1 MGTSSV
7 RQRSYYGGG
16 GSTGNLNENLN
27 DKDQNSAEIVDNV
40 IRTFL
45 PFLPNGN
52 VKTPVYCAA
61 SELIR
66 YAYMIREEGLEKA
79 TVSMGVRVTKEY
91 VIPHIAN
98 AAWDQVNS
106 HLVRNN
112 LTYPANR
119 YAETAFKR
127 TMIEIM
133 NKGVDAIEEK
143 YE

>member
-16 GSTGNLNENLN
+16 GSGGLNDKLT
-27 DKDQNSAEIVDNV
+27 DKDQNSAEIVDEV

-45 PFLPNGN
+45 PFLPNGS

-66 YAYMIREEGLEKA
+66 YAYMIQEKGVEKA
-79 TVSMGVRVTKEY
+79 TISMGARLAKEY
-91 VIPHIAN
+91 IVPYVAN
-98 AAWDQVNS
+98 AAWSQVNS
-106 HLVRNN
+106 HLVKNN

-119 YAETAFKR
+119 YAEKAFKR
-127 TMIEIM
+127 TMVEIM
-133 NKGVDAIEEK
+133 NKGVDAIEER
-143 YE
+143 YG

>member
-7 RQRSYYGGG
+7 RQRSYYSGG
-16 GSTGNLNENLN
+16 GSSGNLNNQLR
-27 DKDQNSAEIVDNV
+27 DKDHNSVEIVDNV

-66 YAYMIREEGLEKA
+66 YAYMIQEKGVEKA
-79 TVSMGVRVTKEY
+79 TVSMGVRLTKEY
-91 VIPHIAN
+91 VIPYVAN
-98 AAWDQVNS
+98 AAWDQVNN
-106 HLVRNN
+106 HLLENN

-119 YAETAFKR
+119 YAEKAFKR
-127 TMIEIM
+127 TIIEIM
-133 NKGVDAIEEK
+133 NKGADAIEK
-143 YE
+143 RYR